1 MAYSNCIQINY
12 LKESD
17 IDLAIKKI
25 NSESPASIN
34 VIFTKNTEKAI
45 KFLKDVKS
53 SKIYVNKNP
62 FESLN
67 YILDENKLVYKKE
80 IYYK

>member
-25 NSESPASIN
+25 NSQENISHAQDSP
-34 VIFTKNTEKAI
+34 TLPPEGM
-45 KFLKDVKS
+45 LP
-53 SKIYVNKNP
+53 NP
-62 FESLN
+62 LSPIGSCMPLQH
-67 YILDENKLVYKKE
+67 LYKPHNSCHQ
-80 IYYK
+80 